1 MGTVNL
7 EQIRAEKLAELGA
20 QLKQLRQEKAI
31 SLDHVSAKTMI
42 QRRLLQAIEE
52 GRLDQLPEPVY
63 TQGFIRRFADALG
76 LNGTEFARAFPAIST
91 PIAPQ
96 SKHWWQRLPSA
107 QLRPIHLYLLY
118 IVVVATAVSGLSY
131 SVNRAADS
139 SAVNTGLT
147 GSTPPPSPGVGPKQ
161 SPLLTTTAPRTTVLP
176 SSQPTATPTPATPTQ
191 TEPAVKVGISLRQ
204 ESWME
209 VIVDGQ
215 RVYEG
220 ILASGTQ
227 RTWTAKQKLVV
238 RAGNAGGVMVAV
250 NGTQP
255 KPMGAS
261 GAVEEAV
268 FASPVT
274 QTNLSSSTPSS
285 AVQ

>member
-42 QRRLLQAIEE
+42 QRRLLHAIEE

-96 SKHWWQRLPSA
+96 SRHWWQRLPSA

-139 SAVNTGLT
+139 SAVNNPGLT
-147 GSTPPPSPGVGPKQ
+147 GSTPLPSPGVGPKQ
-161 SPLLTTTAPRTTVLP
+161 PPLLTTTAP
-176 SSQPTATPTPATPTQ
+176 QPTGTPPPATPPNA
-191 TEPAVKVGISLRQ
+191 EPAVKVGISLRQ

-220 ILASGTQ
+220 ILAPGTQ
-227 RTWTAKQKLVV
+227 RTWTAKQKLVM
-238 RAGNAGGVMVAV
+238 RAGNAGGVLVAV

-255 KPMGAS
+255 KPMGQA

-268 FASPVT
+268 FSPQAGT
-274 QTNLSSSTPSS
+274 ATNLSSSTPSS
-285 AVQ
+285 ALQ